1 MGLNLAHSGRVLAA
15 YRVLAHLGHRLPA
28 PATLRS
34 LLGARR
40 GAADRWTAWARDHRG
55 DGPLVW
61 AHAAS
66 AGEQQVLEPVL
77 ARLARARPELRI
89 VLSHTSP
96 SVPPTP
102 IPAAVCHR
110 DFLPWDEPQPVARAL
125 DALRPSLLLFGR
137 GDLWPELISAAATRG
152 IPMAVA
158 GATVRA
164 SSARLHPV
172 VRLAFPPVYRHVSW
186 LGAVTQAD
194 ADRWARLGVPP
205 DRITVTGDPRHDRI
219 LERIADLAPAAAVRA
234 WGGDGPVLVAGSV
247 EPRDDDAL
255 AAALG
260 RLTSGPP
267 TLHSL
272 IVPHEVTEARIARI
286 HRGLAAQGLAAGTWH
301 GATAGALPP
310 EPIAVVAAH
319 GVLADLYLAADLA
332 YVGGGF
338 RRGHLHAVAEPAA
351 VGLPVI
357 AGPRWHG
364 APDAAAME
372 KAGGMLVITDDGGA
386 RLAEVVRRLVGDADE
401 RSSRGLAARRT
412 LATGAA
418 QATADAALGLM
429 AG

>member
-1 MGLNLAHSGRVLAA
+1 MLAA

-28 PATLRS
+28 PAALRS

-40 GAADRWTAWARDHRG
+40 GAADRWSAWARDHRG

-66 AGEQQVLEPVL
+66 VGEQQVLEPVIG
-77 ARLARARPELRI
+77 RLARARPDLRL

-110 DFLPWDEPQPVARAL
+110 DFLPWDEPQPVARTL
-125 DALRPSLLLFGR
+125 EALRPSLLLFGR
-137 GDLWPELISAAATRG
+137 GDLWPELVAAAATHG
-152 IPMAVA
+152 VPMAVA
-158 GATVRA
+158 GATVRV

-172 VRLAFPPVYRHVSW
+172 VRLVFPPVYRHVSW

-205 DRITVTGDPRHDRI
+205 DRIAVTGDPRHDRI
-219 LERIADLAPAAAVRA
+219 LERSADLAPATEVRV

-247 EPRDDDAL
+247 EPSDDDVL

-260 RLTSGPP
+260 RLMADLP
-267 TLHSL
+267 TLHVL
-272 IVPHEVTEARIARI
+272 IVPHETTEARIART
-286 HRGLAAQGLAAGTWH
+286 RRALAEHGLAAGTWH
-301 GATAGALPP
+301 GAMAGALPP
-310 EPIAVVAAH
+310 EPITVVAAR
-319 GVLADLYLAADLA
+319 GMLADLYLGADLA

-357 AGPRWHG
+357 VGPCWDG
-364 APDAAAME
+364 APDAAAMKE
-372 KAGGMLVITDDGGA
+372 VGGMLVITDDGGEG
-386 RLAEVVRRLVGDADE
+386 LAEVVRRLALDADE
-401 RSSRGLAARRT
+401 RSHRGLAARRT
-412 LATGAA
+412 LAAGAA
-418 QATADAALGLM
+418 EATADAALRLM
-429 AG
+429 VG